1 MKGSIHFSLK
11 NLTRQKRR
19 NAVLVVAIAFG
30 FFVVTAID
38 GLTSGL
44 VGNLENQITQLFG
57 GNVLCQGIEWLPPST
72 ENGKV
77 ELVNIVRD
85 RNYVKG
91 IVDEL
96 GIKYDYYS
104 CFTASNGQI
113 IFNGKKSLI
122 QLYGRDLD
130 EKNLRDSMQLVS
142 GTIDSSIPNGLII
155 SDQIAKSMNLQVGD
169 DVIYTTSTVYGQG
182 AVADMK
188 IAAIMKSNTFVN
200 TMQSYCDIED
210 LNKIVEMPEGSY
222 SIFSL
227 YLRNKNQQVKAAKAI
242 EARIRQDADK
252 DPELNVTSRAQ
263 AMKTNPT
270 NIGKGIEKQLDSRK
284 PENEWK
290 GVMYAIETLYDEF
303 PQLKTV
309 MNIVHLVATIILIVI
324 LLIVM
329 IGVANTYRMVLYERI
344 REIGTMRA
352 LGMTGKDTKK
362 VFTSEAVMLC
372 IIGAVAGL
380 ILAIVAMSIVH
391 VIPIRNEALSLFL
404 DKGHF
409 SFKVSV
415 VTVALQYILLI
426 VLTSWAVRGSA
437 KKAAQLSPAEAL
449 RTIK

>member
-1 MKGSIHFSLK
+1 
-11 NLTRQKRR
+11 
-19 NAVLVVAIAFG
+19 
-30 FFVVTAID
+30 
-38 GLTSGL
+38 
-44 VGNLENQITQLFG
+44 
-57 GNVLCQGIEWLPPST
+57 
-72 ENGKV
+72 
-77 ELVNIVRD
+77 
-85 RNYVKG
+85 
-91 IVDEL
+91 
-96 GIKYDYYS
+96 
-104 CFTASNGQI
+104 
-113 IFNGKKSLI
+113 
-122 QLYGRDLD
+122 
-130 EKNLRDSMQLVS
+130 MQLVS

-155 SDQIAKSMNLQVGD
+155 SDQIAKSMNLQIGD
-169 DVIYTTSTVYGQG
+169 DVIFTTSTVYGQG

-188 IAAIMKSNTFVN
+188 IAAIMKSNSFVN

-227 YLRNKNQQVKAAKAI
+227 YLRDKNKQVKAAKAI

-362 VFTSEAVMLC
+362 VFTTEAVMLC
-372 IIGAVAGL
+372 VIGAVAGL
-380 ILAIVAMSIVH
+380 ILAIIGMSIVH
-391 VIPIRNEALSLFL
+391 LIPVGNEALSLFL
-404 DKGHF
+404 EKGHF

-415 VTVALQYILLI
+415 GTVILQYVLLI

>member
-38 GLTSGL
+38 GLTTGL
-44 VGNLENQITQLFG
+44 VGNLENQITQLVG
-57 GNVLCQGIEWLPPST
+57 GNVVCEGLEWIPPST

-227 YLRNKNQQVKAAKAI
+227 YLRDKNKQVKAA
-242 EARIRQDADK
+242 
-252 DPELNVTSRAQ
+252 
-263 AMKTNPT
+263 
-270 NIGKGIEKQLDSRK
+270 
-284 PENEWK
+284 
-290 GVMYAIETLYDEF
+290 
-303 PQLKTV
+303 
-309 MNIVHLVATIILIVI
+309 
-324 LLIVM
+324 
-329 IGVANTYRMVLYERI
+329 
-344 REIGTMRA
+344 
-352 LGMTGKDTKK
+352 
-362 VFTSEAVMLC
+362 
-372 IIGAVAGL
+372 
-380 ILAIVAMSIVH
+380 
-391 VIPIRNEALSLFL
+391 
-404 DKGHF
+404 
-409 SFKVSV
+409 
-415 VTVALQYILLI
+415 
-426 VLTSWAVRGSA
+426 
-437 KKAAQLSPAEAL
+437 
-449 RTIK
+449 

>member
-155 SDQIAKSMNLQVGD
+155 SDQIAKSMNL
-169 DVIYTTSTVYGQG
+169 
-182 AVADMK
+182 
-188 IAAIMKSNTFVN
+188 
-200 TMQSYCDIED
+200 
-210 LNKIVEMPEGSY
+210 
-222 SIFSL
+222 
-227 YLRNKNQQVKAAKAI
+227 R
-242 EARIRQDADK
+242 
-252 DPELNVTSRAQ
+252 
-263 AMKTNPT
+263 
-270 NIGKGIEKQLDSRK
+270 
-284 PENEWK
+284 
-290 GVMYAIETLYDEF
+290 
-303 PQLKTV
+303 
-309 MNIVHLVATIILIVI
+309 
-324 LLIVM
+324 
-329 IGVANTYRMVLYERI
+329 
-344 REIGTMRA
+344 
-352 LGMTGKDTKK
+352 
-362 VFTSEAVMLC
+362 
-372 IIGAVAGL
+372 
-380 ILAIVAMSIVH
+380 
-391 VIPIRNEALSLFL
+391 
-404 DKGHF
+404 
-409 SFKVSV
+409 
-415 VTVALQYILLI
+415 
-426 VLTSWAVRGSA
+426 
-437 KKAAQLSPAEAL
+437 
-449 RTIK
+449 